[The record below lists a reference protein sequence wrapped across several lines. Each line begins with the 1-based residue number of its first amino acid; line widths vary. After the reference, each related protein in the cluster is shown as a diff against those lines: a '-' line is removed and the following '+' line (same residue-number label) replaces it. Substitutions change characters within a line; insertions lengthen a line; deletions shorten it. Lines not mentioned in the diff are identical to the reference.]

1 MKYIASSFLRA
12 YLGQKKVKVK
22 IIAKSGIKISKC
34 DEDLEKRLTKLNLLR
49 REKSFFGKSFQKIV
63 FFPKN

>member
-12 YLGQKKVKVK
+12 YLGPKKVKVK
-22 IIAKSGIKISKC
+22 IIAKFGIKILKC

-49 REKSFFGKSFQKIV
+49 REKSFFGKTFQKKL
-63 FFPKN
+63 FSKN